1 MSVTSFRSGTMADRQ
16 QKGLFS
22 PELLHEI
29 RNRFLYVDWDPYSGK
44 RVYLEASGGSL
55 RLKTVMETIAK
66 ESALPDE
73 LFRYN
78 PASDY
83 VNAAVEKGIED
94 VKLFLGAKSG
104 HIMPAHS
111 ATHAIFRALNAITSH
126 IPGSNIVT
134 TELEHPAVRSATQ
147 YFAEVNGK
155 EWRAAK
161 LSRETS
167 SVPMESILELVDK
180 ETCVLAFQQGSNQTG
195 AINDVKTI
203 ITEARKIKPDL
214 FVLVDAVQYAPHGPI
229 DVEEYGADAYAF
241 GPYKAYCVK
250 GIGFAHISDRLAN
263 LPHWRLLD
271 KPITNWVLGSPA
283 HMMYASWSATVDYLC
298 WLGSQFTDSLD
309 RRVQMVAAKDAIH
322 SHMKALLHRAMFGT
336 ETIEGLLSQT
346 HVSVCGMDKDI
357 GNRLC
362 IFLYQLKGMDAS
374 KSIERYNREH
384 GVRLAARIMDAY
396 SAVPLNAM
404 GWESAV
410 RLSAAHYN
418 TPEEIDIFLKATKSL
433 A

>member
-1 MSVTSFRSGTMADRQ
+1 MAEAQNDI
-16 QKGLFS
+16 FS
-22 PELLHEI
+22 PELLDEI
-29 RNRFLYVDWDPYSGK
+29 RDRFLYVDWDPFSGQ

-55 RLKTVMETIAK
+55 RLKTVVETITK

-83 VNAAVEKGIED
+83 VNAAVDKGMED

-134 TELEHPAVRSATQ
+134 TELEHPAVRSSTQ
-147 YFAEVNGK
+147 YFAEITGK
-155 EWRAAK
+155 EWRVAK
-161 LSRETS
+161 LSGETS

-180 ETCVLAFQQGSNQTG
+180 DTCVLAFQHGSNQTG
-195 AINDVKTI
+195 SINDVKKI
-203 ITEARKIKPDL
+203 ITEARKIKPEL
-214 FVLVDAVQYAPHGPI
+214 FILVDAVQYAPHGPI

-263 LPHWRLLD
+263 LPHWRILD
-271 KPITNWVLGSPA
+271 KPQANWVLGSPA
-283 HMMYASWSATVDYLC
+283 HMMYACWSATVDYLC
-298 WLGSQFTDSLD
+298 WLGSHFTESKE
-309 RRVQMVAAKDAIH
+309 RRAQMIAAKDAIH
-322 SHMKALLHRAMFGT
+322 AHMKALLHRAMFGT
-336 ETIEGLLSQT
+336 EEIEGLFKLK
-346 HVSVCGMDKDI
+346 HVDVGGMPEDI

-362 IFLYQLKGMDAS
+362 IFLFQLAGMDAS
-374 KSIERYNREH
+374 TAIGRYNQEH

-396 SAVPLNAM
+396 SAVPLKALDL
-404 GWESAV
+404 ESAV
-410 RLSAAHYN
+410 RLSGAHYN
-418 TPEEIDIFLKATKSL
+418 TPEEIDIFLKATKAL
-433 A
+433 VT

>member
-1 MSVTSFRSGTMADRQ
+1 MAEA
-16 QKGLFS
+16 QKDMFS
-22 PELLHEI
+22 PELLDEI
-29 RNRFLYVDWDPYSGK
+29 RDRFLYVDWDPFSGQ

-55 RLKTVMETIAK
+55 RLKTVVETITK

-83 VNAAVEKGIED
+83 VNATVDKGMED

-134 TELEHPAVRSATQ
+134 TELEHPAVRSSTQ
-147 YFAEVNGK
+147 YFAETTGK
-155 EWRAAK
+155 EWRVAK
-161 LSRETS
+161 LSGETS

-180 ETCVLAFQQGSNQTG
+180 DTCVLAFQHGSNQTG
-195 AINDVKTI
+195 SINDVNTI
-203 ITEARKIKPDL
+203 ITEARKIKSEL

-271 KPITNWVLGSPA
+271 KPQVNWVLGSPA

-298 WLGSQFTDSLD
+298 WLGSHFTESKE
-309 RRVQMVAAKDAIH
+309 RRAQMIAAKDAIH
-322 SHMKALLHRAMFGT
+322 AHMKALLNRAMFGT
-336 ETIEGLLSQT
+336 EEIKGLFKLN
-346 HVSVCGMDKDI
+346 HVDVGGMPEDI

-362 IFLYQLKGMDAS
+362 IFLFQLAGMDAS
-374 KSIERYNREH
+374 TAIGRYNQEH

-396 SAVPLNAM
+396 SAVPLKAL

-410 RLSAAHYN
+410 RLSGAHYN
-418 TPEEIDIFLKATKSL
+418 TPEEIDIFLKATKAL
-433 A
+433 TP

>member
-1 MSVTSFRSGTMADRQ
+1 MAEA
-16 QKGLFS
+16 QKDMFS
-22 PELLHEI
+22 PELLDEI
-29 RNRFLYVDWDPYSGK
+29 RDRFLYVDWDPFSGQ

-55 RLKTVMETIAK
+55 RLKTVVDTITK

-83 VNAAVEKGIED
+83 VNATVEKGMED

-134 TELEHPAVRSATQ
+134 TELEHPAVRSSTQ
-147 YFAEVNGK
+147 YFAETTGK
-155 EWRAAK
+155 EWRVAK
-161 LSRETS
+161 LSGETS
-167 SVPMESILELVDK
+167 SVPVESILELVDK
-180 ETCVLAFQQGSNQTG
+180 DTCVLAFQHGSNQTG
-195 AINDVKTI
+195 SINDVKTI
-203 ITEARKIKPDL
+203 ITEARKIKSEL
-214 FVLVDAVQYAPHGPI
+214 YILVDAVQYAPHGPI

-250 GIGFAHISDRLAN
+250 GIGFAHMSDRLAN

-271 KPITNWVLGSPA
+271 KPQTNWVLGSPA
-283 HMMYASWSATVDYLC
+283 HMMYACWSATVDYLC
-298 WLGSQFTDSLD
+298 WLGSQFTESTD
-309 RRVQMVAAKDAIH
+309 RRAQMIAAKDAIH
-322 SHMKALLHRAMFGT
+322 AHMKALLHRAMFGT
-336 ETIEGLLSQT
+336 EEIEGLFKLN
-346 HVSVCGMDKDI
+346 HVDVGGMPEDI

-362 IFLYQLKGMDAS
+362 IFLFQLAGMDAS
-374 KSIERYNREH
+374 TAIGRYNQEH

-396 SAVPLNAM
+396 SAVPLKAL

-410 RLSAAHYN
+410 RLSGAHYN
-418 TPEEIDIFLKATKSL
+418 TPEEIDIFLKATKAL
-433 A
+433 VT